1 MAVMEGVFHLRTE
14 QNSGCLIS
22 RDRGSQEGWMEG
34 MNRGQ
39 EKECRLCGEREREI
53 KGEGS
58 GGGRAQGNY
67 TFPGQQGRKRQCT
80 QDPVKAA
87 GCCHRVGLHSPSSF

>member
-1 MAVMEGVFHLRTE
+1 MDVLLAETEGAR
-14 QNSGCLIS
+14 
-22 RDRGSQEGWMEG
+22 EGWMEG

-39 EKECRLCGEREREI
+39 EKECRLCGERERQI

-58 GGGRAQGNY
+58 GGGRTQGNS

-80 QDPVKAA
+80 QEPVKAA
-87 GCCHRVGLHSPSSF
+87 GCCHRVGLHCSSSF